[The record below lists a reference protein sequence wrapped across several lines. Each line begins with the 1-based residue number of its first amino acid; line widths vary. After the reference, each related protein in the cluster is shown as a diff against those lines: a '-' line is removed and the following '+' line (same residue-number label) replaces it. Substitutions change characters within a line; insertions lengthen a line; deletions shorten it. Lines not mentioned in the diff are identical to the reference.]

1 MTNPTTDIEPKPEMV
16 KPRKKFKYLELR
28 HNSDGNMLRLLLM
41 TVSILIIL
49 SLLRPDKFP
58 TLQNF
63 RSMGFQMSEIGV
75 LAIAIMLTM
84 LTGGID
90 LSVNANAN
98 LTGILAGLILTK
110 FGAGAASPFQI
121 ALSMGFAIA
130 VALAVGTLCGLLNG
144 LLVAKVG
151 IPPILATLGT
161 MTLFTGFA
169 FVLTKGSGVF
179 GIPAFQYIG
188 NGEFQGIPVPL
199 IIFAVAAVLM
209 GVVMNRS
216 AYGMRVYLLGTNPL
230 ASLFS
235 GINNSGILI
244 RTYAISG
251 FLSSIA
257 GIIILARTNSANP
270 DYGSSYVLQA
280 ILIAV
285 LGGINPSGGFGKI
298 SGIVLAMISLQFLST
313 GLNMLL
319 FQFSGS
325 NFFKEFA
332 WGALL
337 ILIMIVNYISSK
349 RNLRSTVIKG

>member
-1 MTNPTTDIEPKPEMV
+1 
-16 KPRKKFKYLELR
+16 
-28 HNSDGNMLRLLLM
+28 MLRLLVM
-41 TVSILIIL
+41 TISILVIL
-49 SLLRPDKFP
+49 SILRPDRFP

-98 LTGILAGLILTK
+98 LTGILAGLILTRY
-110 FGAGAASPFQI
+110 GAAAASPSQV
-121 ALSMGFAIA
+121 ALSMAFAIF
-130 VALAVGTLCGLLNG
+130 VALAVGTLCGLFNG
-144 LLVAKVG
+144 FLVAKIG
-151 IPPILATLGT
+151 ITPILATLGT

-199 IIFAVAAVLM
+199 IIFAVVAVVTGIIL
-209 GVVMNRS
+209 NRS
-216 AYGMRVYLLGTNPL
+216 AYGMRVYLLGSNPL

-235 GINNSGILI
+235 GIDNPAILI
-244 RTYAISG
+244 RTYAVSG
-251 FLSSIA
+251 FLSAIA

-285 LGGINPSGGFGKI
+285 LGGVNPAGGFGKI

-319 FQFSGS
+319 FQYSGS

-332 WGALL
+332 WGGLL
-337 ILIMIVNYISSK
+337 ILVMIVNYISS
-349 RNLRSTVIKG
+349 RRSSRSAAV

>member
-1 MTNPTTDIEPKPEMV
+1 
-16 KPRKKFKYLELR
+16 
-28 HNSDGNMLRLLLM
+28 M
-41 TVSILIIL
+41 TVSILVIL

-75 LAIAIMLTM
+75 LAVAIMLTM

-98 LTGILAGLILTK
+98 LTGILAGLILTRY
-110 FGAGAASPFQI
+110 GTAAASPSQI
-121 ALSMGFAIA
+121 ALSMGVAIA
-130 VALAVGTLCGLLNG
+130 VALVVGTLCGLLNG

-188 NGEFQGIPVPL
+188 NGEFMGIPVPL
-199 IIFAVAAVLM
+199 IIFAVVAVLM

-216 AYGMRVYLLGTNPL
+216 AYGMRVYLLGSNPL

-235 GINNSGILI
+235 GINNPGILI

-251 FLSSIA
+251 FLASIA

-285 LGGINPSGGFGKI
+285 LGGVNPSGGFGKI

-349 RNLRSTVIKG
+349 RNLRTAIIKG